1 MRIYLFWLQCYDY
14 KTVFDIWL
22 HSMNL
27 SVKIIVEFHRA
38 DADVK
43 TPWISE
49 KNNGYK
55 PQSCWHFVFGVRF
68 FVFLMH
74 THVINLRTSLTPL
87 YALSKAY
94 RLAYIICLDRW
105 WDLHFLL
112 TTTST
117 AVKVNWVAQ
126 GNNGSL
132 WRGLNTGLIDIH
144 RIRVRRTNHWT
155 TPPLTITYILY

>member
-1 MRIYLFWLQCYDY
+1 M
-14 KTVFDIWL
+14 T
-22 HSMNL
+22 L

-43 TPWISE
+43 SE

-55 PQSCWHFVFGVRF
+55 PQSRWHFVFGVRF

-94 RLAYIICLDRW
+94 RLAYIICLDR
-105 WDLHFLL
+105 L
-112 TTTST
+112 
-117 AVKVNWVAQ
+117 
-126 GNNGSL
+126 
-132 WRGLNTGLIDIH
+132 
-144 RIRVRRTNHWT
+144 
-155 TPPLTITYILY
+155 